1 MSRSCPGRHFA
12 DDLVW
17 LSIATVL
24 AVFDIVPAIDSKSG
38 EPIMPKVE
46 FESAVIRFVEIR
58 LVNIIMKLSLTR
70 ASS

>member
-1 MSRSCPGRHFA
+1 MNRSCPGRYFA